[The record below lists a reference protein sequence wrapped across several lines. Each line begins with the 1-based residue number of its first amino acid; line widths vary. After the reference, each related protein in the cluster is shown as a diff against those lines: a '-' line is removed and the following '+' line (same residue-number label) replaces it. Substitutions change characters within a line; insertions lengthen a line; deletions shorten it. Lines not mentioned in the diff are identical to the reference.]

1 VVNDIAA
8 AALIVVGL
16 AFGAAGTLQGAT
28 GRYIGFREPRV
39 VPTVDKIRLGG
50 WVGAVSGF
58 VALLLAASLLTAGVA
73 HTALQIGTWTVFLGG
88 CALLFLR
95 QRRLQ
100 GVTAGPHP
108 SAVTEPW
115 TLIGALGALVA
126 LALVVAAS
134 VEIAVEGQ
142 FCSWPQSAT
151 TLSGLGLVVSV
162 VPALVAIRQAL
173 QHVRRSVAYWLMV
186 VADVAAVALYLWL
199 LSGHYH
205 ACLGG

>member
-1 VVNDIAA
+1 VVNEVAA

-16 AFGAAGTLQGAT
+16 AFGAAGSLQVAT

-50 WVGAVSGF
+50 WVGAGSGF
-58 VALLLAASLLTAGVA
+58 VALLIAASLLTAGVA
-73 HTALQIGTWTVFLGG
+73 HTALQIGTWSVFLGG
-88 CALLFLR
+88 CGSLLLR

-100 GVTAGPHP
+100 GVTADQHP
-108 SAVTEPW
+108 AALTEPW
-115 TLIGALGALVA
+115 TLVGALGALAA
-126 LALVVAAS
+126 LALVVAAT
-134 VEIAVEGQ
+134 VDIAIEGTS
-142 FCSWPQSAT
+142 CSWPQSAT

-162 VPALVAIRQAL
+162 VPALVAIRQTLRHA
-173 QHVRRSVAYWLMV
+173 RRPIAYWLMV

-199 LSGHYH
+199 LSGHNH